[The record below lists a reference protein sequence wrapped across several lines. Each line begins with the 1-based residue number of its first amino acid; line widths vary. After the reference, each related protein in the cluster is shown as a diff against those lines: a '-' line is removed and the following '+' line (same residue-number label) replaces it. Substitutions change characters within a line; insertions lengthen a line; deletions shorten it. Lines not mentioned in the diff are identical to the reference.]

1 MLLEAL
7 FFLDLH
13 NMKKHLKQLTN
24 SLKEMFNWH
33 KSRLDCFANLLV
45 SLISR
50 QTVNLAHLAPN
61 FASNTKIESNYRR
74 IQSFFKEVE
83 FDYDAVAKWSVEQM
97 LSNKAKFYLALDRT
111 NWQFGNTDINI
122 LMLSAVHEGVAIP
135 LYWEMIPHK
144 GNSKSEVRIE
154 LVKRFIQQFG
164 VGCIAGILGDREFI
178 GEKWLRW
185 LDEESIPFVVRVKQN
200 QLTTNSRGLEVDVS
214 ALFYGVKTH
223 EIKRIEG
230 KRKFSGLD
238 VYFAG
243 TRDVNGELLAVV
255 SNSQNIEQL
264 VATYG
269 MRWEI
274 ENLFQALKGRGFN
287 FEDTHLKDLNKIS
300 KLMALLTVGVVW
312 AHKVGEYK
320 DAKIKPIK
328 RKKHGRLQY
337 SYFRYGLDMIANA
350 YQKLVVSVKD
360 FKLCLKILDR
370 SLQELLK

>member
-1 MLLEAL
+1 M
-7 FFLDLH
+7 
-13 NMKKHLKQLTN
+13 
-24 SLKEMFNWH
+24 
-33 KSRLDCFANLLV
+33 V

-50 QTVNLAHLAPN
+50 QTVNLAHLAPH

-144 GNSKSEVRIE
+144 GNSKSEVRID

-178 GEKWLRW
+178 GEKWLKW
-185 LDEESIPFVVRVKQN
+185 LDEELIPFVVRVKQN

-214 ALFYGVKTH
+214 SLFYGVKTH
-223 EIKRIEG
+223 EVKRLEG
-230 KRKFSGLD
+230 KRKFSGLE

-255 SNSQNIEQL
+255 SNSQSIEQL

-350 YQKLVVSVKD
+350 YQKIIVSVKD

-370 SLQELLK
+370 PLQELIK